1 MAIASS
7 AQGDDKD
14 VTLSGNQKCA
24 KTSARH
30 LIISGMDFSG
40 KHSFCIEDFVD
51 KAKKTSLERLRGQCW
66 SPLLVSWGSR
76 SRKLEVAVGVWLDLL

>member
-1 MAIASS
+1 MATASS
-7 AQGDDKD
+7 AQGDDKY
-14 VTLSGNQKCA
+14 VTLSENHKRA

-30 LIISGMDFSG
+30 LIVSGMDFSG

-51 KAKKTSLERLRGQCW
+51 KAKKTSLEGGQCW
-66 SPLLVSWGSR
+66 SPLLVNWGSG